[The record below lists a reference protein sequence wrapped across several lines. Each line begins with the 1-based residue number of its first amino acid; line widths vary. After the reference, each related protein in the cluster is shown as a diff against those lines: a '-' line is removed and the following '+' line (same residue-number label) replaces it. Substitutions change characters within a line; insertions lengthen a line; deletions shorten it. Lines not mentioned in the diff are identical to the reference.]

1 MIRIQGKESQSNTD
15 PSEAVSQTG
24 NSWHQQHLE
33 RYMVTPHQQDLTSS
47 SPIHQL
53 NILDLV
59 NNYLNLLKYEDS
71 LLQAGMETVST
82 PDQVSSPPEVDKTE
96 PV

>member
-1 MIRIQGKESQSNTD
+1 
-15 PSEAVSQTG
+15 
-24 NSWHQQHLE
+24 
-33 RYMVTPHQQDLTSS
+33 MVNPHQQDLTSS
-47 SPIHQL
+47 LPIHQW

-82 PDQVSSPPEVDKTE
+82 PGET
-96 PV
+96 